1 MMNPMI
7 FSTQMT
13 SPSPKPSAFPSSV
26 RAHHQQTPAGTQDV
40 GLRQRADD
48 GTHLATS
55 RCRQRVR
62 WSKKA
67 GYHKL
72 VPPPSDVCWLINP
85 MNTIYIYDRSTI
97 NHSEIGVTG
106 TNLAKYVTSTTEYMN
121 NMWYIIVSKNVT
133 YVFFGDVL
141 WTCWKQGCLNNILM
155 YNTYVYIYI
164 YIYLKI
170 HKICFCYDCYDMNMH
185 VYIYIYINMIGMG
198 MLDEQRCWGIFWHHR
213 KSWRTYLASFKSYIH
228 FIPLI
233 ST

>member
-1 MMNPMI
+1 MWVSGSAPMMALTWRRVDADGGSGGPRKLGI
-7 FSTQMT
+7 T
-13 SPSPKPSAFPSSV
+13 SWCPPQWCLLAYKP
-26 RAHHQQTPAGTQDV
+26 HE
-40 GLRQRADD
+40 
-48 GTHLATS
+48 
-55 RCRQRVR
+55 
-62 WSKKA
+62 
-67 GYHKL
+67 YH
-72 VPPPSDVCWLINP
+72 
-85 MNTIYIYDRSTI
+85 IYIYDRSTI

-164 YIYLKI
+164 YLKK

-185 VYIYIYINMIGMG
+185 VYIYINMIGMG

-233 ST
+233 SP